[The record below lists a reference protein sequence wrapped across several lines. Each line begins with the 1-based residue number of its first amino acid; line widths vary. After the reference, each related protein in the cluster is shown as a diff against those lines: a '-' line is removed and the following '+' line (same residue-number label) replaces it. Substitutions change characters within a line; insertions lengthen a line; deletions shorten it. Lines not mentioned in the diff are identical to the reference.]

1 MNRRNPDPTFA
12 DMFADMLEAYAPE
25 TDRAGM
31 AAAHFAD
38 LLEVVNA
45 QRGVSGL
52 RALEDFA
59 EAA

>member
-1 MNRRNPDPTFA
+1 MKNRNAMTWGDAFA
-12 DMFADMLEAYAPE
+12 EVEELCQPNE
-25 TDRAGM
+25 DRAAL